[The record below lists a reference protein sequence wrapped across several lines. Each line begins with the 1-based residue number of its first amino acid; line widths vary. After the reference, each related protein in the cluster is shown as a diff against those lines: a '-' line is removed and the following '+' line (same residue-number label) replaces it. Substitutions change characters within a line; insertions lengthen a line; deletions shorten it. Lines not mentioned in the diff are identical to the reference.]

1 MKRFFSNF
9 FYFGLFKGL
18 VRPVPSQ
25 PVRALFAVSVLG
37 FLGLLVPSHEWLF
50 LLRDFCLY

>member
-25 PVRALFAVSVLG
+25 PVRALFAVWDSDLSQCFG
-37 FLGLLVPSHEWLF
+37 SPGAFA
-50 LLRDFCLY
+50 